1 MDLRNFIKSPDR
13 QIRLVIWS
21 LLAAF
26 VLMLGIATQD
36 YVSIV
41 RAAGDPD
48 SAFAAKAAAGE
59 MAEVKLGQLAQQ
71 AGGIDLVK
79 TFGQLMVTDHTA
91 AGAKLKD
98 AAQKENITLPL
109 EMNSEDSA
117 AYTRLSQLSGA
128 AFDREYASAMVKD
141 HETDVAEFQKEI
153 SSGKNESIKQF
164 AVQTLPTLTEHL
176 KLAREMEK
184 AVSNPAK

>member
-1 MDLRNFIKSPDR
+1 MGLRNFLKAPDR
-13 QIRLVIWS
+13 QIRLVNWS

-26 VLMLGIATQD
+26 ILMVGIATQA
-36 YVSIV
+36 YVSIA
-41 RAAGDPD
+41 RASGDQDSEFAG
-48 SAFAAKAAAGE
+48 KAAAGG

-71 AGGIDLVK
+71 AGGVNLVK
-79 TFGQLMVTDHTA
+79 TFGQRMVTDHTL
-91 AGAKLKD
+91 AGAQLKD

-109 EMNSEDSA
+109 EMSAEDMA
-117 AYTRLSQLSGA
+117 LFNRLSQLSGPS
-128 AFDREYASAMVKD
+128 FDREYARAMVKD

-153 SSGKNESIKQF
+153 SNGKNESIKQF

-184 AVSNPAK
+184 AVGNSGK